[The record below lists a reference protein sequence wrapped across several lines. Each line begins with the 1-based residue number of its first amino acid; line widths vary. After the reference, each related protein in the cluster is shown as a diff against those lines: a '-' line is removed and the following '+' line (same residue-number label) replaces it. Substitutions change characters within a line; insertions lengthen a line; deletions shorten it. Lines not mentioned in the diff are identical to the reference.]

1 MCVFV
6 DVAILGDVFVVRVTE
21 VDSLGMLPINLSKYK
36 KLYSQ
41 IIKNVFTKNTTISL
55 TQILYTSLL

>member
-1 MCVFV
+1 MIVGV
-6 DVAILGDVFVVRVTE
+6 PK

-41 IIKNVFTKNTTISL
+41 IIKNVFTNNPYIFFNTSWAPRD
-55 TQILYTSLL
+55 S